1 MSTTEQHTQPSRD
14 GGFSLRNPIDFTIV
28 GIYLQEGGIQ
38 TRTDGSSGFYYYA
51 ADRENG
57 LRFVPT
63 LKTVQPYAHYL
74 RERLPFYEGDLEKM
88 KQEVDTIQKKLD
100 DPDFQDVV
108 QRQSLTNKM
117 GTIELHIKS
126 QFKEWEKKAQELD
139 EEEEKGTLIY
149 YSTRDTDGVI
159 VDEEKIF
166 NENPKISD
174 ELMENEAV
182 LVQEEQAKIDWEE
195 YTTPSLD
202 CGVFTD
208 DHAADCAKIA
218 EIKRK
223 WAQEKIERQER
234 GDLYDLSGSW

>member
-139 EEEEKGTLIY
+139 EEEENDEGGARTRDEYMEEGGGGTGEPCSFVSPLPLPVVFSCSCCCCDLLPDTFLVVPVSMCSFFEAGVAMDLKSFKS
-149 YSTRDTDGVI
+149 STR
-159 VDEEKIF
+159 
-166 NENPKISD
+166 SD
-174 ELMENEAV
+174 
-182 LVQEEQAKIDWEE
+182 
-195 YTTPSLD
+195 
-202 CGVFTD
+202 
-208 DHAADCAKIA
+208 
-218 EIKRK
+218 
-223 WAQEKIERQER
+223 
-234 GDLYDLSGSW
+234 